1 MKEEWV
7 ANTFTSDFWSWWIIV
22 LTVAGIVFCFW
33 LIWWTGKG
41 SAPKGET
48 AETMGHVWDEN
59 LEELNNPLP
68 RWWLNMFYITLVFGI
83 IYLIL
88 YPGLG
93 SWAGV
98 LGWTD
103 TKQYEEEVKAAEAKY
118 GPIFAQYAS
127 KDLKTL
133 ASDPEAQKIGRRLF
147 LTYCAICHGSDARG
161 APGFPNL
168 TDDAW
173 LWGGEPEN
181 IEKTIL
187 DGRQG
192 TMPPMGAAIG
202 GEEGAEQLAHY
213 VRSLSGLKHD
223 AEKAQAGKPKFA
235 VCAGCHG
242 PEGKGNPAVGAP
254 NLTDKDWL
262 YGSSVATIKKTIM
275 QGRHGKM
282 PAHREFLGKDK
293 VHLLAAYVYSLSHK
307 TGTN

>member
-1 MKEEWV
+1 MKAEWV
-7 ANTFTSDFWSWWIIV
+7 ANTFTSSFWSWWIIFF
-22 LTVAGIVFCFW
+22 TVAGIFFCFW

-41 SAPKGET
+41 GAPKGET

-68 RWWLNMFYITLVFGI
+68 RWWLNMFYITLAFGI

-103 TKQYEEEVKAAEAKY
+103 TKQYEEEMKAAEAKY
-118 GPIFAQYAS
+118 GPIFAQYAQ
-127 KDLKTL
+127 KDLKEL
-133 ASDPEAQKIGRRLF
+133 AKDPEALKIGRRLF
-147 LTYCAICHGSDARG
+147 LNYCAICHGSDARG

-168 TDDAW
+168 TDNDW
-173 LWGGEPEN
+173 LYGGKPET
-181 IEKTIL
+181 IEKSIL

-192 TMPPMGAAIG
+192 TMPPMGAAVG
-202 GEEGAEQLAHY
+202 GEEGAEQVAHY

-223 AEKAQAGKPKFA
+223 AAKAEAGKAKFA

-242 PEGKGNPAVGAP
+242 PDGKGNQTIGAP
-254 NLTDKDWL
+254 NLTDKTWL

-282 PAHREFLGKDK
+282 PAHRQFLGEDK
-293 VHLLAAYVYSLSHK
+293 VHLLAAYVYSLSHQS
-307 TGTN
+307 GAN

>member
-1 MKEEWV
+1 MKAEWV
-7 ANTFTSDFWSWWIIV
+7 ANTFTSDFWSWWIIFF
-22 LTVAGIVFCFW
+22 TVAGILFCFW

-41 SAPKGET
+41 GAPKGET
-48 AETMGHVWDEN
+48 TETMGHVWDEN

-68 RWWLNMFYITLVFGI
+68 RWWLNMFYVTLAFGI
-83 IYLIL
+83 VYLIL

-103 TKQYEEEVKAAEAKY
+103 TKQYEDEVKEAQAKY

-127 KDLKTL
+127 KDLKVL
-133 ASDPEAQKIGRRLF
+133 ATDPEARKIGRRLY

-168 TDDAW
+168 TDSDW
-173 LWGGEPEN
+173 LYGGNPET
-181 IEKTIL
+181 IKKSIL

-192 TMPPMGAAIG
+192 TMPPMGAAVG
-202 GEEGAEQLAHY
+202 GEEGAEQVAHY

-223 AEKAQAGKPKFA
+223 AAKAEAGKAKFA

-242 PEGKGNPAVGAP
+242 PDGKGNQAIGAP
-254 NLTDKDWL
+254 NLTDRTWL

-275 QGRHGKM
+275 EGRHGKM
-282 PAHREFLGKDK
+282 PAHREFLGEDK
-293 VHLLAAYVYSLSHK
+293 VHILAAYVYSLSQDP
-307 TGTN
+307 GSD